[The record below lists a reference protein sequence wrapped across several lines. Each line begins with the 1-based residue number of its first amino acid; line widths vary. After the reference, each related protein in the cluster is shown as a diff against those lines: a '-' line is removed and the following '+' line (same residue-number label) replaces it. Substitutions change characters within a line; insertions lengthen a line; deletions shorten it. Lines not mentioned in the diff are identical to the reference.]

1 MTVNVIT
8 SRRTR
13 NRRQAYDLFY
23 VATIRGFRSY
33 TSCYGNGDNAR
44 MWWNRKSPASIVFGF
59 MGHILFYSPAAELQN
74 YCSYSNTMNTFYGEI
89 ESLRLTLLSCTRNYY
104 HVRIYYY
111 DHDKLYSI
119 HSMCG

>member
-8 SRRTR
+8 RNRSRRTR

-59 MGHILFYSPAAELQN
+59 MGHILFYSPAAELQY
-74 YCSYSNTMNTFYGEI
+74 YCSSYSNIMNTFYWEI
-89 ESLRLTLLSCTRNYY
+89 ESLRLTLLSCTRNY
-104 HVRIYYY
+104 HVRII
-111 DHDKLYSI
+111 L
-119 HSMCG
+119 